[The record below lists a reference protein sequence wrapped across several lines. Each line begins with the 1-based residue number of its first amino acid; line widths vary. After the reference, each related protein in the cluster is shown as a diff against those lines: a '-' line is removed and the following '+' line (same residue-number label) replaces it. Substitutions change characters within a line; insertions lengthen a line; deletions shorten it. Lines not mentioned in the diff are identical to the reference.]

1 MRVRP
6 SLLAC
11 LVVIALGVSAAP
23 AWADRRSE
31 AKDQVDFGI
40 QIAQRGLW
48 KEAVLHWE
56 KAVEKDPT
64 YGAAWNDLGIGY
76 EQLGK
81 FDEARKAYE
90 KAIEAEPSNQFIRQ
104 NYDQFRENYD
114 RLNRRRGGR

>member
-1 MRVRP
+1 MRVRLWLTA
-6 SLLAC
+6 SLVLIVMG
-11 LVVIALGVSAAP
+11 LAAP

-56 KAVEKDPT
+56 QAVEKDPT

-90 KAIEAEPSNQFIRQ
+90 KAMLAEPGNQFIRQ